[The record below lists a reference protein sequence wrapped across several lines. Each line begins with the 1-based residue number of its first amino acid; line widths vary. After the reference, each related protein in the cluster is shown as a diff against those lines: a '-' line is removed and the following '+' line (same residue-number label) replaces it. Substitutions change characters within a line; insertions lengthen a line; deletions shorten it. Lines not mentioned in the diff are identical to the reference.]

1 MTKKLFVHAGFP
13 KTGTTSLQAS
23 LASARESL
31 QAQGILYPESRGSAQ
46 HSAAWALT
54 QKTFGWEGRGGY
66 RTPEQDWLDLVSTVK
81 SSNDTVLI
89 SSEFFSHT
97 NQEQVAKFK
106 ADMNVADTTII
117 FTMRSLAKI
126 LPSRYQQ
133 SLKKGNTWSYDEW
146 LSDILQRDNPNPTS
160 LKFGNYS
167 NIISRWANVFGAAN
181 IVVVVVDENSPNL
194 IFDAFHEI
202 LGLMPKTLVKVEDK
216 ALNRSLTT
224 EETVLLASLNH
235 AFKGQG
241 NWKEYVRFVRNQ
253 IVKAWSGR
261 PASKE
266 HSRIHTP
273 EWAVDKAVELAHKNI
288 EHIQSLGIKVHG
300 DLNLLASRNVLI
312 GDMSAST
319 VIPATLAS
327 ETLLS
332 VQRRFE
338 KRLERRD
345 KRIKRLIAS
354 RRPLYKVILRRLRR
368 KKS

>member
-1 MTKKLFVHAGFP
+1 MTKKLIVHAGFP

-23 LASARESL
+23 LAQARVSL
-31 QAQGILYPESRGSAQ
+31 LEQGLLYPESRGSAQ

-66 RTPEQDWLDLVSTVK
+66 KTPEKDWVDLVNHVK
-81 SSNDTVLI
+81 ATNETVLL

-97 NQEQVAKFK
+97 NEEQVAKFK
-106 ADMNVADTTII
+106 ADMNVTDTTII

-146 LSDILQRDNPNPTS
+146 LSDILQKDNPNPAT

-167 NIISRWANVFGAAN
+167 NTIARWAQVFGADN
-181 IVVVVVDENSPNL
+181 IVVVVVDETSPNL

-202 LGLMPKTLVKVEDK
+202 LRLKPQTLQKVEDK
-216 ALNRSLTT
+216 GLNRSLTT
-224 EETVLLASLNH
+224 EETVLLAALNQT
-235 AFKGQG
+235 FKNEG

-253 IVKAWSGR
+253 IVKSWSGI

-273 EWAVDKAVELAHKNI
+273 QWAVDKAVELAEKNI
-288 EHIQSLGIKVHG
+288 EHIKSLGINVHG

-338 KRLERRD
+338 KRLARRD
-345 KRIKRLIAS
+345 ARIKRLIAT

-368 KKS
+368 LMS